1 MDGYEKDKI
10 WVIFQFNFSVNVS
23 NKGVSDLK
31 LLFFSNME
39 FNGIVEGEY
48 FVIVEYNG
56 IVSGVRVV
64 EEDRMV
70 EYLFFLYIFEC
81 LYWNELN

>member
-23 NKGVSDLK
+23 NEGVWDLK

-39 FNGIVEGEY
+39 FNGIVVGEY